1 VTAELEITARITL
14 AEPPA
19 RVWQVAL
26 DWSRQHEW
34 IWATRVSGG
43 AAAGAAVVARTGVGP
58 VGFTDTM
65 EITEWD
71 PPHRAVVRHTG
82 RVVRG
87 TGIFEVIPARG
98 GAGNGAG
105 NGPGNGPAKGSA
117 KGAEFRWTERIPVP
131 APLAGPLGERLLA
144 PAGRWFLQT
153 SLRRLARLV

>member
-1 VTAELEITARITL
+1 VAEELVITARITL

-34 IWATRVSGG
+34 IWATRARGG
-43 AAAGAAVVARTGVGP
+43 AAAGAEVVARTGLGP
-58 VGFTDTM
+58 AGFTDTM

-71 PPHRAVVRHTG
+71 PPRRAVVRHTG
-82 RVVRG
+82 KVVRG
-87 TGIFEVIPARG
+87 VGIFEIVPVSG

-105 NGPGNGPAKGSA
+105 NG
-117 KGAEFRWTERIPVP
+117 AEFRWTERMPVP
-131 APLAGPLGERLLA
+131 APLAGLLGERLLI
-144 PAGRWFLQT
+144 PVGRWFLQT

>member
-1 VTAELEITARITL
+1 MAEELVITARVTL

-43 AAAGAAVVARTGVGP
+43 AAAGAAVVARTGIGP
-58 VGFTDTM
+58 AGFTDTM

-71 PPHRAVVRHTG
+71 PPRRCTVRHTG
-82 RVVRG
+82 KVIRG
-87 TGIFEVIPARG
+87 LGIFEVVPVSG

-105 NGPGNGPAKGSA
+105 NG
-117 KGAEFRWTERIPVP
+117 AEFRWTERMPVP
-131 APLAGPLGERLLA
+131 APLAGPLGERLLT
-144 PAGRWFLQT
+144 PIGRWFLQT

>member
-1 VTAELEITARITL
+1 VAEELVITARVTL

-43 AAAGAAVVARTGVGP
+43 AAAGAAVVARTGLGP
-58 VGFTDTM
+58 AGFTDTM

-71 PPHRAVVRHTG
+71 PPRRCTVRHTG
-82 RVVRG
+82 KVIRG
-87 TGIFEVIPARG
+87 IGIFEVVPVSG

-105 NGPGNGPAKGSA
+105 NG
-117 KGAEFRWTERIPVP
+117 AEFRWTERMPVP
-131 APLAGPLGERLLA
+131 APLAGPLGGRLIT
-144 PAGRWFLQT
+144 PIGRWFLQT

>member
-1 VTAELEITARITL
+1 VAEELEITARITL

-43 AAAGAAVVARTGVGP
+43 AAAGAAVVARTGIGP
-58 VGFTDTM
+58 AGFTDTM

-71 PPHRAVVRHTG
+71 PPRRCTVRHTG
-82 RVVRG
+82 KVIRG
-87 TGIFEVIPARG
+87 IGIFEVVPVSG

-105 NGPGNGPAKGSA
+105 NG
-117 KGAEFRWTERIPVP
+117 AEFRWTERMPVP
-131 APLAGPLGERLLA
+131 APLAGPFGERLLI
-144 PAGRWFLQT
+144 PVGRWFLQS

>member
-1 VTAELEITARITL
+1 VAEELVITARVTL

-43 AAAGAAVVARTGVGP
+43 AAAGAAVVARTGLGP
-58 VGFTDTM
+58 AGFTDTM

-71 PPHRAVVRHTG
+71 PPRRCTVRHTG
-82 RVVRG
+82 KVIRG
-87 TGIFEVIPARG
+87 IGIFEVVPVSG

-105 NGPGNGPAKGSA
+105 NG
-117 KGAEFRWTERIPVP
+117 AEFRWTERMPVP
-131 APLAGPLGERLLA
+131 APLAGPLGERLLT
-144 PAGRWFLQT
+144 PIGRWFLQT

>member
-1 VTAELEITARITL
+1 VAEELEITARITL

-43 AAAGAAVVARTGVGP
+43 AAAGATVVARTGFGP
-58 VGFTDTM
+58 AGFTDTM

-71 PPHRAVVRHTG
+71 PPRRAVVRHTG

-87 TGIFEVIPARG
+87 TGIFEVIPVSAG
-98 GAGNGAG
+98 GG
-105 NGPGNGPAKGSA
+105 NGPGKGT
-117 KGAEFRWTERIPVP
+117 EFRWTERMPVP
-131 APLAGPLGERLLA
+131 AALAGPLGERLLA
-144 PAGRWFLQT
+144 PIGRWFLQT

>member
-1 VTAELEITARITL
+1 VAKELVITARVTL

-43 AAAGAAVVARTGVGP
+43 AAAGAAVVARTGIGP
-58 VGFTDTM
+58 AGFTDTM

-82 RVVRG
+82 KVVRG
-87 TGIFEVIPARG
+87 IGVFEVIPAG
-98 GAGNGAG
+98 NDAG
-105 NGPGNGPAKGSA
+105 KGQEN
-117 KGAEFRWTERIPVP
+117 GAEFRWTERMPVP
-131 APLAGPLGERLLA
+131 APLAGPLGERLLI
-144 PAGRWFLQT
+144 PVGRWFLQA
-153 SLRRLARLV
+153 SLHRLARLV

>member
-1 VTAELEITARITL
+1 MAEELEITARITL

-43 AAAGAAVVARTGVGP
+43 AAAGAAVAARTGLGP
-58 VGFTDTM
+58 AGFTDTM

-71 PPHRAVVRHTG
+71 PPRRCTVRHTG
-82 RVVRG
+82 KVIRG
-87 TGIFEVIPARG
+87 TGIFEVVPVSG
-98 GAGNGAG
+98 GAGNGGG
-105 NGPGNGPAKGSA
+105 NGPGNGPGN
-117 KGAEFRWTERIPVP
+117 GAEFRWTERMPVP
-131 APLAGPLGERLLA
+131 APLAGPVGERLLI
-144 PAGRWFLQT
+144 PIGRWFLQT

>member
-1 VTAELEITARITL
+1 VITARITL

-34 IWATRVSGG
+34 IWATRARGG
-43 AAAGAAVVARTGVGP
+43 AAAGAAVVARTGLGP

-71 PPHRAVVRHTG
+71 PPRRAVVRHTG
-82 RVVRG
+82 WVIRG
-87 TGIFEVIPARG
+87 TGIFEVVPAG
-98 GAGNGAG
+98 
-105 NGPGNGPAKGSA
+105 KGQE
-117 KGAEFRWTERIPVP
+117 KGAEFRWTERMPVP
-131 APLAGPLGERLLA
+131 APLAGPLGERLLI
-144 PAGRWFLQT
+144 PIGRWFLQT

>member
-1 VTAELEITARITL
+1 MAEELVITARVTL
-14 AEPPA
+14 AESPA

-43 AAAGAAVVARTGVGP
+43 AAAGAAVVARTGIGP
-58 VGFTDTM
+58 AGFTDTM

-71 PPHRAVVRHTG
+71 PPRRAVVRHTG

-87 TGIFEVIPARG
+87 IGIFEVIPA
-98 GAGNGAG
+98 GNGAG
-105 NGPGNGPAKGSA
+105 KGQEN
-117 KGAEFRWTERIPVP
+117 GAEFRWTERMPVP
-131 APLAGPLGERLLA
+131 APLAGPLGERLLT
-144 PAGRWFLQT
+144 PIGRWFLQT

>member
-1 VTAELEITARITL
+1 MAEELVITARVTL

-26 DWSRQHEW
+26 DWSRQHER

-43 AAAGAAVVARTGVGP
+43 AAAGGAVVARTGIGP
-58 VGFTDTM
+58 AGFTDTM

-71 PPHRAVVRHTG
+71 PPRRAVVRHTG

-87 TGIFEVIPARG
+87 IGLVEVVP
-98 GAGNGAG
+98 AGNGAG
-105 NGPGNGPAKGSA
+105 KGQDH
-117 KGAEFRWTERIPVP
+117 GAEFRWTERMPVP
-131 APLAGPLGERLLA
+131 APLAGPFGERLLI
-144 PAGRWFLQT
+144 PVGRWFLQS

>member
-1 VTAELEITARITL
+1 VAEELVITARITL

-34 IWATRVSGG
+34 IWATRARGG
-43 AAAGAAVVARTGVGP
+43 AAAGAEVVARTGFGP
-58 VGFTDTM
+58 AGFTDTM

-71 PPHRAVVRHTG
+71 PPRRAVVRHTG
-82 RVVRG
+82 KVVRG
-87 TGIFEVIPARG
+87 VGIFEIVPVSG

-105 NGPGNGPAKGSA
+105 NG
-117 KGAEFRWTERIPVP
+117 AEFRWTERMPVP
-131 APLAGPLGERLLA
+131 APLAGPLGERLLI
-144 PAGRWFLQT
+144 PVGRWFLQT

>member
-1 VTAELEITARITL
+1 MAEELVITARVTL

-34 IWATRVSGG
+34 IWATRARGG
-43 AAAGAAVVARTGVGP
+43 AAAGAAVVARTGIGP
-58 VGFTDTM
+58 AGFTDTM

-71 PPHRAVVRHTG
+71 PPRRAVVRHTG

-87 TGIFEVIPARG
+87 IGIFEVVP
-98 GAGNGAG
+98 AGNGAG
-105 NGPGNGPAKGSA
+105 KGQEN
-117 KGAEFRWTERIPVP
+117 GAEFRWTERMPVP
-131 APLAGPLGERLLA
+131 APLAGPLGERLLI
-144 PAGRWFLQT
+144 PVGRWFLQS

>member
-1 VTAELEITARITL
+1 MAGELEITARITL

-43 AAAGAAVVARTGVGP
+43 AAAGAAVAARTGLGP
-58 VGFTDTM
+58 AGFTDTM

-71 PPHRAVVRHTG
+71 PPRRAVVRHTG

-87 TGIFEVIPARG
+87 TGIFEVVPISG
-98 GAGNGAG
+98 
-105 NGPGNGPAKGSA
+105 GPGN
-117 KGAEFRWTERIPVP
+117 GAEFRWTERMPVP
-131 APLAGPLGERLLA
+131 APLAGPVGERLLT
-144 PAGRWFLQT
+144 PIGRWFLQT
-153 SLRRLARLV
+153 SLRRLARLI

>member
-1 VTAELEITARITL
+1 MAEELVITARVTL

-43 AAAGAAVVARTGVGP
+43 AAAGAAVVARTGIGP
-58 VGFTDTM
+58 AGFTDTM

-71 PPHRAVVRHTG
+71 PPRRCTVRHTG
-82 RVVRG
+82 KVIRG
-87 TGIFEVIPARG
+87 IGIFEVVPVSG

-105 NGPGNGPAKGSA
+105 NG
-117 KGAEFRWTERIPVP
+117 AEFRWTERMPVP
-131 APLAGPLGERLLA
+131 APLAGPLGERLLT
-144 PAGRWFLQT
+144 PIGRWFLQT

>member
-1 VTAELEITARITL
+1 VAAELEITARITL

-34 IWATRVSGG
+34 IWATRASGG
-43 AAAGAAVVARTGVGP
+43 AAAGAAAVARTGFGP
-58 VGFTDTM
+58 AGFTDTM

-71 PPHRAVVRHTG
+71 PPRRCTVRHTG

-87 TGIFEVIPARG
+87 TGVFEVVPASG
-98 GAGNGAG
+98 GKGTGNG
-105 NGPGNGPAKGSA
+105 S
-117 KGAEFRWTERIPVP
+117 EFRWTERMPVP
-131 APLAGPLGERLLA
+131 AALAGPLGQRLLA
-144 PAGRWFLQT
+144 PLGRWFLQT

>member
-1 VTAELEITARITL
+1 MAEELVITARVTL
-14 AEPPA
+14 TEPPA

-34 IWATRVSGG
+34 IWATRARGG
-43 AAAGAAVVARTGVGP
+43 AAAGAAVVARTGLGP

-71 PPHRAVVRHTG
+71 PPRRCTVRHTG
-82 RVVRG
+82 KVVRG
-87 TGIFEVIPARG
+87 AGVFEAVPVSG

-105 NGPGNGPAKGSA
+105 NGT
-117 KGAEFRWTERIPVP
+117 EFRWTERMPVP
-131 APLAGPLGERLLA
+131 APLAGPLGERLLI
-144 PAGRWFLQT
+144 PVGRWFLQT

>member
-1 VTAELEITARITL
+1 MAEELEITARITL

-34 IWATRVSGG
+34 IWATRARGG
-43 AAAGAAVVARTGVGP
+43 AAAGAAVVARTGLGP

-71 PPHRAVVRHTG
+71 PPRRCTVRHTG
-82 RVVRG
+82 KVVRG
-87 TGIFEVIPARG
+87 TGIFEVVPAG
-98 GAGNGAG
+98 KGAGNGQQ
-105 NGPGNGPAKGSA
+105 N
-117 KGAEFRWTERIPVP
+117 GAEFRWTERIPVP
-131 APLAGPLGERLLA
+131 APLAGLLGERLLT
-144 PAGRWFLQT
+144 PVGRWFLQT